1 MNTNETMAM
10 KLNIL
15 VLVIGLAIG
24 YALYKASAS
33 PVSLE
38 SEPAP
43 LGREIRSKEVLK
55 ELELIQAY
63 KNDFKG
69 QVSPEEYRKELLS
82 RIHRF
87 ERNRGLRVLKSTI
100 FSEGDIL
107 LNEF

>member
-1 MNTNETMAM
+1 MSM
-10 KLNIL
+10 KLNVL
-15 VLVIGLAIG
+15 VLVIGIVIG
-24 YALYKASAS
+24 YALYKTSKS
-33 PVSLE
+33 PVSIE
-38 SEPAP
+38 DEPAP

-69 QVSPEEYRKELLS
+69 QVGAEEYRKELLS

-87 ERNRGLRVLKSTI
+87 ERNRGLRVLRSTI